1 MVSCIKLLEK
11 LRLCKNPEEKKN
23 NSPLHENHE
32 LKTESLNK
40 VIQKIHLHRKKKT
53 KLDESQLFIVFCT
66 DFDSVIFLFSCIIM
80 NLQIFHTH
88 IHPNIVRMV
97 YI

>member
-11 LRLCKNPEEKKN
+11 LRLCKNPEEKNN
-23 NSPLHENHE
+23 NSPLHENQE

-40 VIQKIHLHRKKKT
+40 VIQKIHLHRKKK

-66 DFDSVIFLFSCIIM
+66 DFDSVIFFYF
-80 NLQIFHTH
+80 NA
-88 IHPNIVRMV
+88 
-97 YI
+97 